1 MKTLAFDCSSKTASA
16 AFCVDGALIGQ
27 RFLDEG
33 LTHSE
38 TLLPAIEFVLG
49 GEKPD
54 EVVVTRGPGS
64 FTGLRIGIATALGL
78 SAAWGVPCFGASP
91 LEAAAWNISRD
102 GVVCAVMDARR
113 SQVYNALF
121 ERKNGAL
128 TRLCGDRAVAAEEL
142 FAEIGEKSVILV
154 GDGAEM
160 CYNIRGSDKI
170 TLAPTGSRYPTGYGV
185 SRCARTGCEPVYLRV
200 PQAERERMMREGN
213 EK

>member
-1 MKTLAFDCSSKTASA
+1 MKTLAFDCSSKTMSA
-16 AFCVDGALIGQ
+16 AFCADGALIAQ

-49 GEKPD
+49 GERPD

-91 LEAAAWNISRD
+91 LEAAARNISRD

-121 ERKNGAL
+121 ERQGGVLA
-128 TRLCGDRAVAAEEL
+128 RLCADRAVAAEEL

-160 CYNIRGSDKI
+160 CYNIWRSDNI
-170 TLAPTGSRYPTGYGV
+170 TLAPAGSRYPTGYGV
-185 SRCARTGCEPVYLRV
+185 SRCARTSSEPVYLRV

-213 EK
+213 VK